1 MCPRVLSA
9 WMVSFLFATAGAV
22 DLAPTFA
29 AARVGDLLTWDV
41 RGAASGW
48 LACDVELCPLIEF
61 TAPDTAI
68 VRRRA
73 FLTQAHQVD
82 AAVAAGPEF
91 TAIGERALQVRH
103 VARVP
108 GVHRWRLLS
117 PDSSATLAVGELE
130 VAASDVPPGPI
141 RISPH
146 NPRLLA
152 FADGTPFIPI
162 GPNIAWTLPPD
173 RPGRFATYFA
183 ALAAAGGNHARVW
196 CASWCGQIESDRP
209 DDYRLDHAW
218 LLDQMFAAARR
229 HGIRITLVIDNHHD
243 FVYGKSCPYGGDFAA
258 RVTNFLAKSPGPQ
271 YARRLKYLFAR
282 YGADDQVMAWELFN
296 ELDMACAVRQIGADW
311 AKGAAALVA
320 QLDQDQRLRT
330 ISWAGSD
337 VGVVARQPGIDLVQ
351 LRGYV
356 LEFIGAPAL
365 FRIDTT
371 DGIGLLGSGASA
383 AHAIGRPF
391 CFSEVGYQGA
401 ETNNPG
407 NDGDPDGLL
416 MRQQLWAGF
425 LLGGY
430 GAGMNWWWDVYIDH
444 QGLWDAHRGLS
455 ECVRLIDWREAGLA
469 PLTPNQG
476 HDLRVLGW
484 LGPTQALIWPHHRGD
499 TWHAHLVRKHE
510 RVAFDRAMSFGLS
523 GMRPDLAVTIETR
536 DLVTGALQA
545 TVDASTDATGKVRLT
560 LPSGAVDTVLVVKA
574 K

>member
-1 MCPRVLSA
+1 MRFLA
-9 WMVSFLFATAGAV
+9 LFALMTAVVAA
-22 DLAPTFA
+22 DLAPAFA

-41 RGAASGW
+41 RGAPAEW
-48 LACDVELCPLIEF
+48 LVCDVERCPLIEF
-61 TAPDTAI
+61 TAPDAGI

-73 FLTQAHQVD
+73 FLTQAHETD
-82 AAVAAGPEF
+82 ETVAAGPEF
-91 TAIGERALQVRH
+91 SAIGERGLQVRH
-103 VARVP
+103 VARSP
-108 GVHRWRLLS
+108 GVHRWRLLA
-117 PDSSATLAVGELE
+117 PDAATTLAVGEID
-130 VAASDVPPGPI
+130 VGASDSPPGPI

-173 RPGRFATYFA
+173 RPGRFDRFFT

-218 LLDQMFAAARR
+218 LLDQVFATARR
-229 HGIRITLVIDNHHD
+229 HGIRITLVLDNHHD

-258 RVTNFLAKSPGPQ
+258 RVSTFLAKSPGPQ

-296 ELDMACAVRQIGADW
+296 ELDMACAVRQIGGDW
-311 AKGAAALVA
+311 ARGAAKLVA

-337 VGVVARQPGIDLVQ
+337 IGVVGRQPGIDLVQ

-356 LEFIGAPAL
+356 LEFIAAPAL
-365 FRIDTT
+365 FRSDTT
-371 DGIGLLGSGASA
+371 DSIGLLGVGAQA
-383 AHAIGRPF
+383 AQAIGRPF

-416 MRQQLWAGF
+416 MRQQMWAGF
-425 LLGGY
+425 MLGGY

-484 LGPTQALIWPHHRGD
+484 LGPTQALIWPHHRRD
-499 TWHAHLVRKHE
+499 TWHAHLVGKKP
-510 RVAFDRAMSFGLS
+510 RVAFDRAMSFGLT
-523 GMRPDLAVTIETR
+523 GMRPDFAVIIETR
-536 DLVTGALQA
+536 DLVSGQVQA
-545 TVDASTDATGKVRLT
+545 TAEARTDATGKVRLT
-560 LPSGAVDTVLVVKA
+560 LPSGAVDTVLVVTPA